1 MATEMAL
8 NYLNQF
14 NKEKYSWERLAD
26 VEVKVLPKGERLVE
40 KLKEPFEFGLEED
53 IQEGIQKGI
62 QEGIQKGI
70 QEGKR
75 ERDKEIALQMLEA
88 GADIRMICRCTGLS
102 EGRVEELKKQSRR
115 S

>member
-40 KLKEPFEFGLEED
+40 KLKEPFEFGLEEG
-53 IQEGIQKGI
+53 IQEGIQK
-62 QEGIQKGI
+62 GIQKGI